1 MNRLIFDD
9 DVFMQMAL
17 EDHPDAEAYGN
28 IGVFFPER
36 YKKYVQLPETP
47 AFYVEGDD
55 DPFIAAN
62 LTEVFDDI
70 IYSHYN
76 RDIIKIELI
85 NGALQVK
92 LEGDMEDKSYTIRAV
107 SPLGIARMR
116 MSRQV
121 VIPDESMFF
130 LPIR

>member
-17 EDHPDAEAYGN
+17 EDHPDAKAYGN
-28 IGVFFPER
+28 IGIYFPER
-36 YKKYVQLPETP
+36 YQKYVQLPETP
-47 AFYVEGDD
+47 AFYVEGNDE
-55 DPFIAAN
+55 PFIASN

-76 RDIIKIELI
+76 RDIIKIELVD
-85 NGALQVK
+85 GALLVR
-92 LEGDMEDKSYTIRAV
+92 LDVYPEDKTYTIRAI

-121 VIPDESMFF
+121 MIPNESMFF